1 MDIYRKELN
10 QIYASQMLGLE
21 KLSVEEFREGKTQA
35 EILAGVSRG
44 AAVVTD
50 ASCDRCYIYGGSL
63 GRIMGFFKNRD
74 EYREETSSDEDIIYY
89 RIHPEDLVDKRLL
102 EYEFF
107 SFVSEREPSRK
118 LDYKA
123 ICKVRM
129 KDSEGNYRYIDN
141 TTQILRLSPAGKMW
155 LILCCYNLS
164 PVQERGEGISP
175 SIIDTAS
182 GEVKNLQFKKAR
194 SKILSEREKEI
205 LLLIKQGLPS
215 KLIAD
220 TLHISLHTVNR
231 HRQNIIS
238 KLSVANSIE
247 AVMAAQS
254 MNLL

>member
-21 KLSVEEFREGKTQA
+21 ELAAEEVREGKAQG

-44 AAVVTD
+44 TTVITD
-50 ASCDRCYIYGGSL
+50 ASCDRCYIYGGNF

-74 EYREETSSDEDIIYY
+74 EYREESSSDEDIIYF

-107 SFVSEREPSRK
+107 SFVSEKEAFRK

-123 ICKVRM
+123 LCKVRM

-164 PVQERGEGISP
+164 PEQERGEGISP
-175 SIIDTAS
+175 AIIDTAS
-182 GEVKNLQFKKAR
+182 GEVKKLQFNNAR
-194 SKILSEREKEI
+194 SRILSEREKEI

-220 TLHISLHTVNR
+220 NLNISLHTVNR

-238 KLSVANSIE
+238 KLSVSNSIE
-247 AVMAAQS
+247 AVMAAQA